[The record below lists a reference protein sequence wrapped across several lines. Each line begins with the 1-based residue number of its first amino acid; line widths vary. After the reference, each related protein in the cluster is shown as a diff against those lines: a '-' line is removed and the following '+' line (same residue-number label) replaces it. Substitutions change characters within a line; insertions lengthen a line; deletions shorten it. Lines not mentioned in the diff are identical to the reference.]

1 MDDNAERLNITLL
14 CGGISAER
22 EVSLKSGMGVA
33 AALKR
38 GGHQVFTADI
48 SPTNLAALD
57 HQPCDLVFPV
67 LHGEFGEDG
76 GLQEILEKRSIPFV
90 GSGSAASR
98 LAMDKQAAKAVLQQ
112 AGIPTPSWQVVRV
125 ADFRGGWNPSATI
138 FPCVV
143 KPASEGSSVACRICR
158 NVTEA
163 EAHLRQSLDHY
174 SAMLVEKYIQGPEL
188 TIGILDG
195 MPLPIIEIRPKTA
208 FYDYEAK
215 YLRNDTEYNFK
226 INLPPATLEQA
237 ATAAVDTYRRVGAR
251 HLSRVDVMV
260 DGATG
265 RPYVLE
271 INTLPGFTDHSLL
284 PKAAAEAGIN
294 FDTLCHRLAQM
305 AVRDTIA
312 V

>member
-1 MDDNAERLNITLL
+1 MDDNAERMNITLL

-33 AALKR
+33 AALLR
-38 GGHQVFTADI
+38 RGHQVFTADI

-57 HQPCDLVFPV
+57 HKPCDLVFPV

-76 GLQEILEKRSIPFV
+76 GLQEILEQRKIPFV

-98 LAMDKQAAKAVLQQ
+98 LAMDKQAVKALLHKV
-112 AGIPTPSWQVVRV
+112 GIPTPAWQVVTS
-125 ADFRGGWNPSATI
+125 ADFRAGWNPSATL

-143 KPASEGSSVACRICR
+143 KPASEGSSVACRICQSA
-158 NVTEA
+158 A
-163 EAHLRQSLDHY
+163 EADEHLRQTLEHY

-195 MPLPIIEIRPKTA
+195 KPLPIIEIRPKTA

-215 YLRNDTEYNFK
+215 YLRNDTDYNFK
-226 INLPPATLEQA
+226 INLPADTLDRATR
-237 ATAAVDTYRRVGAR
+237 AAVDTYWRVGAR